1 MIVQRAEKHILKKNN
16 SYYQMLDDF
25 CIKSKNLYNHANY
38 IVRNEF
44 IKNDKWL
51 RYADLDKLLK
61 ADTEYPDYRQ
71 MPTAQ
76 SAQQILKLLD
86 KNWKSFFAGIKDW
99 PKHKDKYLGRPKL
112 PKYKPKNGR
121 FMLILTNQNVKFKN
135 GILVFPK
142 VFNGFTIKP
151 QFVNKENFVS
161 FQQIIIIP
169 NNKKFTIELVYSIEI
184 QDEKLNDN
192 GKYLSI
198 DIGVDNLATISNNIG
213 LQPVIINGKG
223 LKSINKYYNKQISHY
238 REGAKRMN
246 EVDYTNRRDRMTVKR
261 NNKIN
266 DYMHKASKF
275 VIDYAVCND
284 IHTIIIGNNKNWK
297 QNSSMSKNV
306 NQSFVG
312 IPHQRFIEMIIYKA
326 ELYGI
331 NVMVNEESY
340 SSGTSFLD
348 GEEPTKENYDKSR
361 RVHRGLFVSNQ
372 GIQINADVNGSL
384 QIMKKVFPNAFADGI
399 EDVVL
404 HPVRVNIA

>member
-1 MIVQRAEKHILKKNN
+1 MIVQRVEKHILKKNN
-16 SYYQMLDDF
+16 FYYQMLDDF

-44 IKNDKWL
+44 VKNDKWI

-61 ADTEYPDYRQ
+61 ADMEYPDYRN

-76 SAQQILKLLD
+76 SAQQLLKLLD
-86 KNWKSFFAGIKDW
+86 KNWKSFFASIKDW
-99 PKHKDKYLGRPKL
+99 SKHKDKYLGRPKL

-161 FQQIIIIP
+161 FQQIRIIP
-169 NNKKFTIELVYSIEI
+169 NNKQFTIELVYSIEI

-223 LKSINKYYNKQISHY
+223 ANKEEIMKNILMVKVLNQLINTIINKFLII
-238 REGAKRMN
+238 
-246 EVDYTNRRDRMTVKR
+246 VK
-261 NNKIN
+261 
-266 DYMHKASKF
+266 
-275 VIDYAVCND
+275 
-284 IHTIIIGNNKNWK
+284 
-297 QNSSMSKNV
+297 
-306 NQSFVG
+306 
-312 IPHQRFIEMIIYKA
+312 
-326 ELYGI
+326 L
-331 NVMVNEESY
+331 
-340 SSGTSFLD
+340 L
-348 GEEPTKENYDKSR
+348 KE
-361 RVHRGLFVSNQ
+361 
-372 GIQINADVNGSL
+372 
-384 QIMKKVFPNAFADGI
+384 
-399 EDVVL
+399 
-404 HPVRVNIA
+404 